1 MKNGSRH
8 HGVVVPMVTPVTQ
21 AGGLDEVAVDR
32 LVDYL
37 IGGGVNGV
45 FVLGTTGEGVAVPH
59 DLRRRLVDRTVR
71 RVQGRTL
78 VYAGISGLHPN
89 EAVSGNQYFQV
100 GADAVVACP
109 PVSFPVELVLG
120 WFRAL
125 LDGLKGP
132 LVMYNIPQTTKVS
145 IPLNVVESLIGHPRL
160 IGLKDSEN
168 NANRL
173 EELMRRFGGRPEFSI
188 FVGVG
193 ALMARGLRLGA
204 DGIVPS
210 VGNLIPD
217 ICHQLYACAQRGD
230 WAAVELHATR
240 MNVVAGLY
248 QTGRTLGESLAA
260 LKAALYCRGIC
271 EPNVLPP
278 LLPLTE
284 GETRE
289 LRGQMSQLKL
299 LNSTP

>member
-1 MKNGSRH
+1 MKNQSKHR
-8 HGVVVPMVTPVTQ
+8 GVVVPMVTPVSHG
-21 AGGLDEVAVDR
+21 GGLDEVAVDR

-37 IGGGVNGV
+37 LAGGVNGV

-59 DLRRRLVDRTVR
+59 ALRRRLVERTVR
-71 RVQGRTL
+71 RVQGRAL
-78 VYAGISGLHPN
+78 VYAGISGLQPN
-89 EAVSGNQYFQV
+89 EAVAGNQYFLV

-109 PVSFPVELVLG
+109 PVDFPAELVLG

-132 LVMYNIPQTTKVS
+132 LILYNIPQTTRVS
-145 IPLNVVESLIGHPRL
+145 VPLEAVAALVGHP
-160 IGLKDSEN
+160 GVVGMKDSEN
-168 NANRL
+168 NAKRL
-173 EELMRRFGGRPEFSI
+173 EELMQRFGGREDFSI

-217 ICHQLYACAQRGD
+217 ICHQLYACAKRAD
-230 WAAVELHATR
+230 WAGVELHAAR

-260 LKAALYCRGIC
+260 LKAALHCRGFC

-278 LLPLTE
+278 LLPLSE
-284 GETRE
+284 RETQA

-299 LNSTP
+299 LNSAA

>member
-1 MKNGSRH
+1 MKNGTKHR
-8 HGVVVPMVTPVTQ
+8 GVVVPMVTPVNR

-32 LVDYL
+32 LVDFL
-37 IGGGVNGV
+37 IAGGVNGV

-59 DLRRRLVDRTVR
+59 DVRRKLVDRTVR
-71 RVQGRTL
+71 RVQGRAL
-78 VYAGISGLHPN
+78 VYVGISGLQPN

-109 PVSFPVELVLG
+109 PVGFPVELVQG

-125 LDGLKGP
+125 LDGLRGP
-132 LVMYNIPQTTKVS
+132 LMMYNIPQTTKVS
-145 IPLNVVESLIGHPRL
+145 VPLDVIEALLGHPQL

-168 NANRL
+168 NGKRL
-173 EELMRRFGGRPEFSI
+173 EELMRRFGGRPGFSI

-217 ICHQLYACAQRGD
+217 ICHQLFTCAQRGD
-230 WAAVELHATR
+230 WAGVELHAAR

-260 LKAALYCRGIC
+260 LKAALHCRGIC

-278 LLPLTE
+278 LSPLTE
-284 GETRE
+284 GETQQ
-289 LRGQMSQLKL
+289 LRGQMNQLKL
-299 LNSTP
+299 LSSAP

>member
-1 MKNGSRH
+1 MNNGTKH
-8 HGVVVPMVTPVTQ
+8 HGVVVPMVTPVSRT
-21 AGGLDEVAVDR
+21 GGLDEVAVDR
-32 LVDYL
+32 LVDFL
-37 IGGGVNGV
+37 IAGGVNGV

-59 DLRRRLVDRTVR
+59 DLRRRLVERTVR
-71 RVQGRTL
+71 RVSGRAL
-78 VYAGISGLHPN
+78 VYAGISGLQPN

-109 PVSFPVELVLG
+109 PVNFPADLVLG

-145 IPLNVVESLIGHPRL
+145 IPLDVLESLLGHPRL

-168 NANRL
+168 NSPRL
-173 EELMRRFGGRPEFSI
+173 EELMRRFGGRTGFSV

-230 WAAVELHATR
+230 WSGVERHAAR

-278 LLPLTE
+278 LSPLSE
-284 GETRE
+284 NETRQ
-289 LRGQMSQLKL
+289 LRGQMSQLQL
-299 LNSTP
+299 LGAAS

>member
-1 MKNGSRH
+1 
-8 HGVVVPMVTPVTQ
+8 MVTPVNRT
-21 AGGLDEVAVDR
+21 GGLDEVAVDR

-37 IGGGVNGV
+37 IAGGVNGV
-45 FVLGTTGEGVAVPH
+45 FVLGTTGEGVSVPH
-59 DLRRRLVDRTVR
+59 ELRRQLVERTVR
-71 RVQGRTL
+71 RVHGRAL
-78 VYAGISGLHPN
+78 VYAGISGLQPN
-89 EAVSGNQYFQV
+89 ETVAGNQYFQV
-100 GADAVVACP
+100 GADVVVACP
-109 PVSFPVELVLG
+109 PVEFPTDLVLG

-132 LVMYNIPQTTKVS
+132 LMMYNIPQTTKVS
-145 IPLNVVESLIGHPRL
+145 IPLPVVESLLGHPRL

-168 NANRL
+168 NAKRL
-173 EELMRRFGGRPEFSI
+173 EELMQRFGGRPGFSL

-193 ALMARGLRLGA
+193 ALMARGLRMGA

-217 ICHQLYACAQRGD
+217 ICHQLFSCAQRGD
-230 WAAVELHATR
+230 WAGVELHAAR

-278 LLPLTE
+278 LSPLSE
-284 GETRE
+284 GETQQ

-299 LNSTP
+299 LSSTP